1 MYLFPLTCRYP
12 NNEHENYSVNGQWVD
27 FERVVYAGELDND
40 EDMEDDDLP
49 PDLLR
54 LVEQDER
61 QILPHQKITEAI
73 NLGTKEERKEVKI
86 GTTLSSAA
94 RKELI
99 DLLQDYNDVFAW
111 SYQDMP
117 GLDIDIVVHRLSLRE
132 ECAPV
137 KQKLRRVKPEML
149 LKIKEEVKKQLDAG
163 FLEVSKYPQWV
174 ANIVLVPKKDGKVR
188 MCVDYR
194 DLNRASPKD
203 NFPLPH
209 IDTLVD
215 NTAKCSLFL
224 NEFSGYNQI
233 KMASEDMKKT
243 TFLNM

>member
-1 MYLFPLTCRYP
+1 MCSSDLIG
-12 NNEHENYSVNGQWVD
+12 NEEYMEN
-27 FERVVYAGELDND
+27 
-40 EDMEDDDLP
+40 DDLP

-61 QILPHQKITEAI
+61 QILPHLEITEAV
-73 NLGTKEERKEVKI
+73 NLGTEEERKEVKI
-86 GTTLSSAA
+86 GTTLSPAT

-99 DLLQDYNDVFAW
+99 DLLQDYSDVFAW
-111 SYQDMP
+111 SYQDMS
-117 GLDIDIVVHRLSLRE
+117 GLDTDIVVHRLPLRE
-132 ECAPV
+132 ECMPV

-163 FLEVSKYPQWV
+163 FLEVAKYPQWV
-174 ANIVLVPKKDGKVR
+174 ANIVPVPKKDGKVR

-215 NTAKCSLFL
+215 NTAKHSLFSFMYG
-224 NEFSGYNQI
+224 FSGYNQI
-233 KMASEDMKKT
+233 RMAPEDMEKT
-243 TFLNM
+243 TFLTM